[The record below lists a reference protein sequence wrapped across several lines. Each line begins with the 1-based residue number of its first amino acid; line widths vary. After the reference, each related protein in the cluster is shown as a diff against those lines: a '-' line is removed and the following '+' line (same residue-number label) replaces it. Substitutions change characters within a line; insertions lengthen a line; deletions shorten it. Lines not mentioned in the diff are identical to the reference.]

1 MNVQLDNINA
11 VSMLIVKIPMDLM
24 HANAN
29 WAILEMEPHVTVRKP
44 TLQCE
49 YNRFDVRGVPWRG

>member
-1 MNVQLDNINA
+1 MNAKLGNINA

-24 HANAN
+24 YVNAN
-29 WAILEMEPHVTVRKP
+29 WAILEMEPRVTVRKL

-49 YNRFDVRGVPWRG
+49 YNRLMCVDLL